1 MSSNIRIE
9 KRAHKVYKRFRRNKK
24 SIRVVALGLAA
35 IMVLSIFS
43 ANLVSIVDLLT
54 VGAATYDETDTY
66 TANLTLYDYYN
77 DSNLGY
83 SSITDDTDNRVFNTA
98 LHDAGYSSKC
108 EDDTHS
114 WDGQNLKYFPLY
126 LGLQY
131 PNNAPGIMNDES
143 YNYSM
148 TANSEGNSS
157 KSGAALGLVDDR
169 LSNGVLTQG
178 DGTVTLPYFDGEFLN
193 TPITKLLS
201 STSQSEFGVS
211 STSTQTLGKMASG
224 YKFNFIKNSDGYYE
238 YNSTSHS
245 TVYNSTSK
253 TFTASTG
260 TTYTVVD
267 SKSKSGFFPWDVI
280 SGKRNGA
287 AATNYGYGAKFEIPF
302 TMSSSG
308 KIVDMDAGAATTSDI
323 TFNFRGDDDVW
334 VFIDDYLVLD
344 VGGAHGA
351 VSGSINFGT
360 KTAKTDIVK
369 SCSMYHHTDGC
380 SVNTSGSTTDI
391 SATLDAL
398 GLYDDPTKEHKIT
411 VYYIERG
418 ELESNCMIT
427 FNFQIA
433 DSLSVSNNLDTSNVN
448 DFFVN
453 DTVKAANQEGIEYVI
468 ASNGGTS
475 SLLSPDAGK
484 ETDSAA
490 VSSSYCTITF
500 DLGSP
505 SYGACSAITAKVGTR
520 VKLPSGYSF
529 NRSGYYL
536 LGWSLNSD
544 GSGTVYNSY
553 DVVAADANTTKT
565 FYAVWAKKKISL
577 DEVPEPLLLFIN
589 GFTVNYGDPYSDY
602 PKDTGTTNKTLVNYT
617 KKQGEISAYYQTS
630 SNAQYPR
637 DAKDSYTAGG
647 GLSLSNDYPDN
658 LKMYPGYLYVLDNA
672 DWVIT
677 RYDTDATS
685 YDDDMTTAMTTFVQN
700 YFALYKKLCQ
710 VREEAMSTGDETLA
724 SAYKT
729 ALSVYLTAISNSVVT
744 EQITNLQNAL
754 DSVSY
759 EHEYAFSSATTKL
772 YIYSETALTGSVTIT
787 NNQGL
792 SGNTFTVRA
801 ATSSELPSS
810 VSTGNYYVVE
820 VPTYIVD
827 TKKDS
832 DGTVVSTENID
843 PVLSFSLNSGA
854 ILESTTVSAAK
865 GSTTTDYPCYYP
877 TNDRWKGIEDPDET
891 YAYSSDTKI
900 LWLYSASGTPGTVT
914 YSDPYGKLASKTVTP
929 TLDITSYYYIEVP
942 KTVIKTSGST
952 TESQSVNLSFTLNGS
967 TVSTSVSSASQT
979 APCYFN
985 TGSGN
990 GWYNLVTVGVI
1001 NDGDTSG
1008 LTYIHTW
1015 SDSSTVS
1022 HPIETAWASPLST
1035 KNISGTNYY
1044 YYYLPYNSNFKVI
1057 LRSQDGNS
1065 QSSTYT
1071 LQSTDTVYGKNGT
1084 WTGSIGSSGSYTSFY
1099 PYTATYKASTL
1110 KASAA
1115 SLVAQATVIEDEI
1128 LPDDSAVDDEE
1139 DTSAEQ
1145 ETQESAQSDDTA
1157 DSGDESAQTSSD
1169 DTQLAASGDGDTEG
1183 QFMGTSGTY
1192 AYASKT
1198 NFKLYDSAFA
1208 RSSTSEQN
1216 FVIRQTKADDNG
1228 AFNLMFGQTATFT
1241 YQFRRKSGLK
1251 VAQTGSSY
1259 HYAPDTTNTVL
1270 SANAD
1275 KTLSSANAENGA
1287 LYNRYSTKW
1296 VVKDDVNGYLI
1307 RGTYNS
1313 DGSIATQSN
1322 NYSVYPTS
1330 TSGIIAKN
1338 STAQSNAMT
1347 KSSDPAL
1354 YVDNIYEAA
1363 DANTGIHLTV
1373 EYENTVLTG
1382 NLSLTKELTT
1392 AAIREIEKYRT
1403 QQQTENPSI
1412 ADSDLYNPK
1421 FAFQITFSD
1430 YFGGYTDDS
1439 GVSTHSEVYNGT
1451 YYLNGTACADYQT
1464 VAGVDNCIVFTYED
1478 IIDDTTIE
1486 IKDIPVDTKFE
1497 IVEIIP
1503 DKTDDD
1509 EPGFQLNTIVQTVD
1523 GETDTGNATISVS
1536 EQKITGEI
1544 TSQTLTSSA
1553 VEDTS
1558 TVGVVNSGAL
1568 AQYYSVDTDKSRF
1581 DVVFTND
1588 LNGAY
1593 IKIVK
1598 TINELYYGKNDSP
1611 NEVLA
1616 KINENITDFANDGI
1630 TLIPGATTSTVDP
1643 NGYQDGTD
1651 AEQTFIFRIREY
1663 SDSSFLESA
1672 LVNTFYETISFGNDD
1687 TSFTKSVLIQADP
1700 NKYYLIDEVEDW
1712 SWKYDLNSVTLLAT
1726 TSVTSPF
1733 NGVISGKTA
1742 KIHDFGQIVSFNGS
1756 DYTHS
1761 DQVTFKNNKKTDDTE
1776 DIEGDTSV
1784 MVNIIR
1790 KAS

>member
-83 SSITDDTDNRVFNTA
+83 GSISDDTHNRVFNTA

-131 PNNAPGIMNDES
+131 PPNNAPGIMNDES

-157 KSGAALGLVDDR
+157 SSGAALGLVDDR

-391 SATLDAL
+391 SATLNAL

-418 ELESNCMIT
+418 ELESNCQIT

-433 DSLSVSNNLDTSNVN
+433 DSLSVTNTLSTENVN
-448 DFFVN
+448 DFFVA
-453 DTVKAANQEGIEYVI
+453 DTIKAANQEGIEYVI

-475 SLLSPDAGK
+475 GLLSPDAGK
-484 ETDSAA
+484 ETDSEA
-490 VSSSYCTITF
+490 VIPSYCTLTF
-500 DLGSP
+500 NTGNP
-505 SYGACSAITAKVGTR
+505 QYGASPAVTAKVGTR

-529 NRSGYYL
+529 NRPGYYL
-536 LGWSLNSD
+536 VGWSLNSD

-553 DVVAADANTTKT
+553 DVAAADANTTKA

-577 DEVPEPLLLFIN
+577 DEVPQPLLIFIN
-589 GFTVNYGDPYSDY
+589 GFTVNHGDPYSDY
-602 PKDTGTTNKTLVNYT
+602 PKDTSTTNKTLVNYT
-617 KKQGEISAYYQTS
+617 KKNGEVSAYYQTS

-637 DAKDSYTAGG
+637 DAKSSYTAGG
-647 GLSLSNDYPDN
+647 GLSMANDYSEN
-658 LKMYPGYLYVLDNA
+658 LKMYPGYLYVLDNS

-677 RYDTDATS
+677 RYNTDATS
-685 YDDDMTTAMTTFVQN
+685 YDDDMTTAMNTFVNN
-700 YFALYKKLCQ
+700 YFALYKKLCE
-710 VREEAMSTGDETLA
+710 VRTEAVNTGDETLA
-724 SAYKT
+724 TAYKT
-729 ALSVYLTAISNSVVT
+729 ALNVYLTAISSSVVT
-744 EQITNLQNAL
+744 QQLTNLQTAL

-801 ATSSELPSS
+801 AISSELPSS

-891 YAYSSDTKI
+891 YAYSSATKI
-900 LWLYSASGTPGTVT
+900 LWLYSSSGAPSNVT
-914 YSDPYGKLASKTVTP
+914 YSDPYGKLANGTVTP
-929 TLDITSYYYIEVP
+929 KLDSVSRYYYMEVP
-942 KTVIKTSGST
+942 STVIKTSGST
-952 TESQSVNLSFTLNGS
+952 TESQSVKLSFTLNGEAVNT
-967 TVSTSVSSASQT
+967 TVSAASYT
-979 APCYFN
+979 ASCYFQN
-985 TGSGN
+985 CGGVN
-990 GWYNLVTVGVI
+990 DGWYKLVTVATDISSYSSFYAFNSYGNI
-1001 NDGDTSG
+1001 YPSSDYSWNSPCGMTTQTFSG
-1008 LTYIHTW
+1008 QNSI
-1015 SDSSTVS
+1015 
-1022 HPIETAWASPLST
+1022 
-1035 KNISGTNYY
+1035 K
-1044 YYYLPYNSNFKVI
+1044 YYYLPYNANIKIQFNQI
-1057 LRSQDGNS
+1057 NS
-1065 QSSTYT
+1065 M
-1071 LQSTDTVYGKNGT
+1071 T
-1084 WTGSIGSSGSYTSFY
+1084 WTLANGDYMYGDSTTWNEAIATTGNWYRMY
-1099 PYTATYKASTL
+1099 PYTATSKASTL

-1115 SLVAQATVIEDEI
+1115 ALVAQATVIEDEI

-1216 FVIRQTKADDNG
+1216 FVIRQTKASGDG

-1322 NYSVYPTS
+1322 NYSAYPTS

-1373 EYENTVLTG
+1373 EYVNTVLTG
-1382 NLSLTKELTT
+1382 DLSLTKKLTT

-1403 QQQTENPSI
+1403 QQKAENPSI

-1451 YYLNGTACADYQT
+1451 YYLNGTACTDYQT

-1568 AQYYSVDTDKSRF
+1568 AQYYSVDTDKSSF

-1630 TLIPGATTSTVDP
+1630 TLIPGATTSKVDP

-1663 SDSSFLESA
+1663 SNSSFLESA

-1700 NKYYLIDEVEDW
+1700 TKYYLIDEVEDW

-1742 KIHDFGQIVSFNGS
+1742 KIHDFGQTVSFNGS

-1761 DQVTFKNNKKTDDTE
+1761 DQVTFTNNKKTDDTE